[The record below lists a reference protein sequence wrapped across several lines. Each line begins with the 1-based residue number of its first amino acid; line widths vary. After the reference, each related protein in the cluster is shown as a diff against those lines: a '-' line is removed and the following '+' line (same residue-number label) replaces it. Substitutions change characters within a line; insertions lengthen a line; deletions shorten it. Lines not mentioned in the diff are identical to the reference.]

1 MAQGLAHEWTLVMNG
16 QRLPLLIGGGI
27 VTLVIITVAVVVL
40 AGDRTA
46 VDFAEDTPEGA
57 LQRYLRAF
65 DDGDLEAAY
74 AYFSADVRADMD
86 REAYER
92 TVAMYAP
99 GIGVDRTRRALF
111 DGRLGEGDSIRLQVT
126 VEEIYGDGLSASS
139 NRYQREVRMVR
150 ENGGWRIDEPLVWLE
165 PSPVEPAR

>member
-1 MAQGLAHEWTLVMNG
+1 
-16 QRLPLLIGGGI
+16 
-27 VTLVIITVAVVVL
+27 
-40 AGDRTA
+40 
-46 VDFAEDTPEGA
+46 
-57 LQRYLRAF
+57 
-65 DDGDLEAAY
+65 
-74 AYFSADVRADMD
+74 MD

-92 TVAMYAP
+92 TVAMYDP
-99 GIGVDRTRRALF
+99 GIGGDPTRRALF